1 MQFRSLRKPSAA
13 ILILS
18 MMIPLAINI
27 STQPTLGQVPTIVPG
42 EAGLVIGITGFVRSE
57 MRATGVDRGNFTKRI
72 IERLNR
78 EFPNYNA
85 VITFHK
91 KSTAE
96 GPEVTRVPIRSDWG
110 VFYIYLSPHGQPF
123 KFKLNGDG
131 GYQNWAYGG
140 FFDRN
145 DADGPLLITK

>member
-1 MQFRSLRKPSAA
+1 MQFRGLRKPSAA

-18 MMIPLAINI
+18 MMIPLTISI
-27 STQPTLGQVPTIVPG
+27 STQPTLGIKPPIDP
-42 EAGLVIGITGFVRSE
+42 GLVIDTVGLILSE
-57 MRATGVDRGNFTKRI
+57 TRATAEDRGDFTKRI
-72 IERLNR
+72 IERVNR

-91 KSTAE
+91 KSIAK
-96 GPEVTRVPIRSDWG
+96 GPAVIGVPIRTDWG
-110 VFYIYLSPHGQPF
+110 NFYIYLSPHGQPF
-123 KFKLNGDG
+123 EFKLNGDG

-145 DADGPLLITK
+145 DVDGPLLIAK